1 MSASEGDFPAE
12 YTRRYNLQEAGD
24 RDEHARCD
32 EEIEGFEEMSDGKNE
47 DDLPMPPLTRLRTRE
62 EDSSEEEESDAE
74 SLPASPVRRASGRLA
89 QQPAPKAPA
98 PKRARAAGKK
108 KGVERFSQRLRL
120 AGMRPRE
127 RAALR
132 RVLETARRLARE

>member
-1 MSASEGDFPAE
+1 MNA
-12 YTRRYNLQEAGD
+12 AG
-24 RDEHARCD
+24 
-32 EEIEGFEEMSDGKNE
+32 GKNG

-98 PKRARAAGKK
+98 PKRARTAGKK
-108 KGVERFSQRLRL
+108 KGVEASSP
-120 AGMRPRE
+120 AP
-127 RAALR
+127 ATTP
-132 RVLETARRLARE
+132 RVLGAFLSGVARE